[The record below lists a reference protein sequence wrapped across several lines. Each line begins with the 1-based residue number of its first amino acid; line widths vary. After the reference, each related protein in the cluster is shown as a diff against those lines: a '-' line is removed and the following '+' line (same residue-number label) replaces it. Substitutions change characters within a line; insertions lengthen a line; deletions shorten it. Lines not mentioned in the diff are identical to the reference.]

1 MTSDRFPTNSHGDV
15 DADGQIMDCALL
27 ERLQSAIG
35 DERASDVDRESQLD
49 LTLMLLRGAQ
59 PTQLYL
65 TLLGRVRTA
74 VA

>member
-1 MTSDRFPTNSHGDV
+1 MRPLALHGDV
-15 DADGQIMDCALL
+15 DLDGQIMDRALL

-65 TLLGRVRTA
+65 TLLSRVRTA
-74 VA
+74 AA